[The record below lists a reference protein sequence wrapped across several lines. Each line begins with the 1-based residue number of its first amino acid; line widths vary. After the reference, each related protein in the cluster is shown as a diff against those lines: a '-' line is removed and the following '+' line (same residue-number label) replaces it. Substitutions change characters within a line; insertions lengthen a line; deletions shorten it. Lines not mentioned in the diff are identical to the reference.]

1 VQLAPSMRS
10 PPECAWRG
18 TREQMVCPNP
28 AVRCNIGA
36 AVITRNWNMQLRSE
50 CKMEQVMVNGKLW
63 QVCAR
68 VRVACCRAR
77 TGGEC
82 VCMCDSSLSPSLPDS
97 PSPLPSLSLP
107 PSPSFCSASAS
118 PPCLVLRV

>member
-1 VQLAPSMRS
+1 MQLAPSMRS

-18 TREQMVCPNP
+18 TREQ

-77 TGGEC
+77 TGGE
-82 VCMCDSSLSPSLPDS
+82 
-97 PSPLPSLSLP
+97 
-107 PSPSFCSASAS
+107 
-118 PPCLVLRV
+118 

>member
-1 VQLAPSMRS
+1 MQVAPSMRS
-10 PPECAWRG
+10 PPECAWRA

-68 VRVACCRAR
+68 VRVACCRAC

-82 VCMCDSSLSPSLPDS
+82 VGMCDSPPPLPLSI
-97 PSPLPSLSLP
+97 PLPSYP
-107 PSPSFCSASAS
+107 AR
-118 PPCLVLRV
+118 RVFICMYK

>member
-1 VQLAPSMRS
+1 MQVAPSMRS
-10 PPECAWRG
+10 PPECAWRA

-36 AVITRNWNMQLRSE
+36 AVITHNWNIQFRSE
-50 CKMEQVMVNGKLW
+50 WKMEQVLVNGKMW

-77 TGGEC
+77 TGGE
-82 VCMCDSSLSPSLPDS
+82 
-97 PSPLPSLSLP
+97 
-107 PSPSFCSASAS
+107 
-118 PPCLVLRV
+118 

>member
-1 VQLAPSMRS
+1 MQVAPSMRS
-10 PPECAWRG
+10 PPECAWRA

-36 AVITRNWNMQLRSE
+36 AVITHNWNIQFRPE
-50 CKMEQVMVNGKLW
+50 WKMEQVLVNGKMW

-77 TGGEC
+77 TAGEC
-82 VCMCDSSLSPSLPDS
+82 VCMCDCVCVYVVTLTPPCPFQFPSLP
-97 PSPLPSLSLP
+97 P
-107 PSPSFCSASAS
+107 PRAAF
-118 PPCLVLRV
+118 

>member
-1 VQLAPSMRS
+1 VQVAPSMRS
-10 PPECAWRG
+10 PPECAWRA

-36 AVITRNWNMQLRSE
+36 AVITHNGDMQLRSE
-50 CKMEQVMVNGKLW
+50 WKMEQVMVNGKLW

-82 VCMCDSSLSPSLPDS
+82 VGMCDSPPPLPFQFPSLP
-97 PSPLPSLSLP
+97 P
-107 PSPSFCSASAS
+107 PRAAFSFVCIDKYANTYIDA
-118 PPCLVLRV
+118 

>member
-1 VQLAPSMRS
+1 MQVAPSMRS
-10 PPECAWRG
+10 PPECAWRA

-36 AVITRNWNMQLRSE
+36 AVITHNGDMQLRSE